1 MQRRFLLTAMAV
13 GAGGTGLLL
22 AGCGFELRKAPNF
35 PFKTLFSPFPEGSLI
50 GTQLRRS
57 LESNGTVKVIT
68 DARLI
73 DQADVVLDVL
83 LEQREKVVV
92 SRNSVGQVREFQLR
106 LRFRFKLRT
115 PQGKELIPDSLI
127 LLERDISFNES
138 AALSKETEE
147 ALLYREMQTDVVQQ
161 VMRRLASVTSL

>member
-1 MQRRFLLTAMAV
+1 MQRRFILSAMA
-13 GAGGTGLLL
+13 ASAGLLM

-35 PFKTLFSPFPEGSLI
+35 PFKTLFSPFPESSLI

-57 LESNGTVKVIT
+57 LESSGAVKVIA
-68 DARLI
+68 DARFI

-83 LEQREKVVV
+83 QEQREKVVV
-92 SRNSVGQVREFQLR
+92 SRNSFGQVREFQLR

-127 LLERDISFNES
+127 LQERDISFNES

-147 ALLYREMQTDVVQQ
+147 GLLYREMQTDTVQQ
-161 VMRRLASVTSL
+161 IMRRLAAVTTL

>member
-1 MQRRFLLTAMAV
+1 MQRRFLLAAAAAGTGCTAMS
-13 GAGGTGLLL
+13 L

-35 PFKTLFSPFPEGSLI
+35 PFKTLFSPFPESSLI

-68 DARLI
+68 DGRFI

-83 LEQREKVVV
+83 QEQREKVVV
-92 SRNSVGQVREFQLR
+92 SRNSYGQVREFQLR

-127 LLERDISFNES
+127 LQERDISFNES

-147 ALLYREMQTDVVQQ
+147 ALLYREMQTDTVQQ
-161 VMRRLASVTSL
+161 IMRRLAAVTTL